1 MTGSYINNSYNRMS
15 SKNPTPVADRLRGMS
30 IGDEEQIRSN
40 DPRLMSRN
48 QGLAAKAALEQE
60 KKSEMSRAAKQRPN
74 ESLEQA
80 MMRAS
85 SEREYDRKRSA
96 EQKSIGM
103 DPNKS
108 KYMSPREKG
117 DAMSETGFQQKY
129 GAFQVASMGGGGGGR
144 ETSSR
149 APQGR
154 ATYNPGKSEDMRNS
168 TFAQWDAK
176 KAKEKYSGN
185 VNPSK
190 YSGYV

>member
-1 MTGSYINNSYNRMS
+1 MLGSYINNSYNRIS
-15 SKNPTPVADRLRGMS
+15 EEEKQKAFAKNP
-30 IGDEEQIRSN
+30 I
-40 DPRLMSRN
+40 
-48 QGLAAKAALEQE
+48 
-60 KKSEMSRAAKQRPN
+60 RPN
-74 ESLEQA
+74 EDLKTYYARTGAQYES
-80 MMRAS
+80 
-85 SEREYDRKRSA
+85 DRKRSA

-108 KYMSPREKG
+108 KYMSPREKE

-129 GAFQVASMGGGGGGR
+129 GAFQVASMGGGSGGGGR
-144 ETSSR
+144 ETPRRS
-149 APQGR
+149 PQGK

-176 KAKEKYSGN
+176 KAREKYSGD

>member
-1 MTGSYINNSYNRMS
+1 MNNYISNAYDRMS
-15 SKNPTPVADRLRGMS
+15 DPEKEAMYSLTPR
-30 IGDEEQIRSN
+30 
-40 DPRLMSRN
+40 
-48 QGLAAKAALEQE
+48 K
-60 KKSEMSRAAKQRPN
+60 PN
-74 ESLEQA
+74 ESIKTYA
-80 MMRAS
+80 YRAE
-85 SEREYDRKRSA
+85 SEREADRKRSA

-108 KYMSPREKG
+108 KYMSPREKE
-117 DAMSETGFQQKY
+117 DAMSETAFQQKY
-129 GAFQVASMGGGGGGR
+129 GAFKVASMGGGGGGGGR

-154 ATYNPGKSEDMRNS
+154 AKYNPGKSEDMRNS

-176 KAKEKYSGN
+176 KAREKYSGD